1 MPTVPG
7 SPELGWEL
15 GWEPGPQTLRASA
28 DGNCGQPG
36 CLRLGSLLTCAG
48 ESRRS
53 SGPACFPG
61 SRLGN

>member
-28 DGNCGQPG
+28 DRNCGQPG
-36 CLRLGSLLTCAG
+36 CLRPGSLLTCAG
-48 ESRRS
+48 ES
-53 SGPACFPG
+53 GGVQA
-61 SRLGN
+61 